1 MRGVT
6 ARAAHRRRGPRGQSL
21 TELALV
27 APVLLALLAGTS
39 QVGLIYYDQVTLD
52 TAVREGARVAADN
65 PASTAL
71 FSNGA
76 PVASPTLTCTTA
88 SSNLACKAIYASTQK
103 GIFGGLID
111 TSKLQNVTIT
121 AGSASAAGY
130 TSASPG
136 TCFGGATASA
146 NDGTMTVHAEYRAPV
161 FVPLIGSLFA
171 DSSAVS
177 YRTLKA
183 NVTIRVSP
191 CTVNTGN

>member
-6 ARAAHRRRGPRGQSL
+6 ARAVHRRRRPRGQSL

-27 APVLLALLAGTS
+27 APVLLALLAGTG

-65 PASTAL
+65 PASTSL

-88 SSNLACKAIYASTQK
+88 SMNVACKAIYDSTQK

-111 TSKLQNVTIT
+111 TSNLRNVTIT

-130 TSASPG
+130 TGASPG
-136 TCFGGATASA
+136 TCSGGATT
-146 NDGTMTVHAEYRAPV
+146 NDGTFTVHAEYQAPV
-161 FVPLIGSLFA
+161 FVPLVGGLFA

-191 CTVNTGN
+191 CTVNAGN

>member
-1 MRGVT
+1 MRGVMA
-6 ARAAHRRRGPRGQSL
+6 ARVGRARRPRGQSL

-27 APVLLALLAGTS
+27 APVILSLLGGTA

-65 PASTAL
+65 PANTAL
-71 FSNGA
+71 FSSGV

-88 SSNLACKAIYASTQK
+88 SVVLACKAIYDSTQK

-111 TSKLQNVTIT
+111 TSNLRNVTIT

-130 TSASPG
+130 SGASPG
-136 TCFGGATASA
+136 TCFGAGSATA

-161 FVPLIGSLFA
+161 FVPVVGRLFA
-171 DSSAVS
+171 DSSSVS
-177 YRTLKA
+177 YRTVKA

-191 CTVNTGN
+191 CTVNVGN